1 MVAGKK
7 MNATTNQPPR
17 VMTEHKRHYAGPLP
31 NGIKAL
37 VGVSPKGEVLG
48 PTGKRMTFD
57 DLPPAGTK
65 RWVIRRKAEVV
76 AGVRG
81 GLISLNDACRRYR
94 LSVDEFRSWE
104 KLLEQHGLAGL
115 RTTQVKK
122 YRRPIPSKP
131 R

>member
-1 MVAGKK
+1 
-7 MNATTNQPPR
+7 
-17 VMTEHKRHYAGPLP
+17 MTEHKRHDAGPLP
-31 NGIKAL
+31 KGIKAL

-48 PTGKRMTFD
+48 PTGKRLTLE
-57 DLPPAGTK
+57 DLPAAGTG

-104 KLLEQHGLAGL
+104 KLLEKHGLAGL
-115 RTTQVKK
+115 RATRAKK
-122 YRRPIPSKP
+122 YRRRGPSK
-131 R
+131 RR